1 MSLDATTNETGSEG
15 KRGGLDGIEF
25 HFELLRLRL
34 DVCRRSFRIL
44 FGFEDGEYSSLDSKE
59 SLPRVLLYREY
70 FFFSVRSF
78 RILFGFE
85 NTLLLIRRKVFLVLF
100 FFFSMRSFRILF
112 GFEDALFLILRFI
125 ISCESIFFF
134 GAIVSNLFGFEN
146 ILLLIRRKVFLVLF
160 IFFFSAI
167 VSNFI

>member
-59 SLPRVLLYREY
+59 SLPRILLYRAR
-70 FFFSVRSF
+70 V
-78 RILFGFE
+78 
-85 NTLLLIRRKVFLVLF
+85 F
-100 FFFSMRSFRILF
+100 FFF
-112 GFEDALFLILRFI
+112 A
-125 ISCESIFFF
+125 
-134 GAIVSNLFGFEN
+134 
-146 ILLLIRRKVFLVLF
+146 
-160 IFFFSAI
+160 AI
-167 VSNFI
+167 VSNFIWIREYFSVDSKESFSRFIFFFRCDRFEFYLDSRILSC